1 MEETGS
7 LCPTHVYVKSVY
19 HVWVVW
25 KGGRDHLWSQ
35 RLESKCKI
43 KLLTLGKFHLIF
55 FFFFA
60 ICFDSGIQRWEKNWA
75 RKKVMPSVGWT
86 SFCSVAPFCVRFSYL
101 LPTTLC
107 LEERGTTRKG
117 EAGETSNT
125 AQFAIASVQ
134 G

>member
-55 FFFFA
+55 FFFLPYVLTLVYR
-60 ICFDSGIQRWEKNWA
+60 DG
-75 RKKVMPSVGWT
+75 RKIG
-86 SFCSVAPFCVRFSYL
+86 L
-101 LPTTLC
+101 
-107 LEERGTTRKG
+107 GRK
-117 EAGETSNT
+117 
-125 AQFAIASVQ
+125 
-134 G
+134 